1 MGLTHAAASSALGAY
16 ALDALDDDE
25 AVLLEVHVAGCAQC
39 ADELASLRHAAGWL
53 GTDLA
58 EEPPVPLRSRV
69 LPGIATADRPPLAP
83 PLAAYVAET
92 TRLEALLAVVGDS
105 DWQVPT
111 AAEGWGPKELVAHL
125 LATDSLVT
133 ARLGALGVVPET
145 NDDLLERT
153 VAVQARHASL
163 TAAESITEWRRS
175 RNLLV
180 HAAARSSFDAPM
192 NWFGLDTTLAGMLVI
207 RAFETWT
214 HADDIRAA
222 TGRLLDP
229 PGPAALGLMTD
240 LLCQAMPIALQVR
253 GLDPGPAVARIV
265 LDGPG
270 GGSWDVALGGAAGN
284 GQPDV
289 VLRTD
294 SISWCRLGAD
304 RLDPADVPAAVE
316 GDEALAGMLLAAA
329 SAFAVP

>member
-1 MGLTHAAASSALGAY
+1 MTFTHIEASASLGAY

-25 AVLLEVHVAGCAQC
+25 AVLLEAHLAECAPC
-39 ADELASLRHAAGWL
+39 TEELASLRHAAGWL
-53 GTDLA
+53 GADLA

-69 LPGIATADRPPLAP
+69 LPGIATIDRPPLAP

-92 TRLEALLAVVGDS
+92 TRLEGLLEDVDDT
-105 DWQVPT
+105 DWQIPT
-111 AAEGWGPKELVAHL
+111 AAEGWGPKQLVAHL

-133 ARLGALGVVPET
+133 ARLGAPGVVPET
-145 NDDLLERT
+145 EGDLLERT
-153 VAVQARHASL
+153 VVVQARHASM
-163 TAAESITEWRRS
+163 TVAETITEWRQS
-175 RNLLV
+175 RNVLV
-180 HAAARSSFDAPM
+180 HTAARSSLDAPM
-192 NWFGLDTTLAGMLVI
+192 HWFGLDTTLAGMLVI

-214 HADDIRAA
+214 HADDMRAA
-222 TGRLLDP
+222 TGRPLDP

-253 GLDPGPAVARIV
+253 GLDPLPAVARIV

-270 GGSWDVALGGAAGN
+270 GGSWDVALGGAAATDG
-284 GQPDV
+284 PSV

-294 SISWCRLGAD
+294 AVSWCRLGAD
-304 RLDPADVPAAVE
+304 RLDPADVPTVVE
-316 GDEALAGMLLAAA
+316 GDEALADMLLAAA